1 MNDAVTVVNN
11 RTLTVSISTD
21 PTNAPTKG
29 SVVLGA
35 DNKSFVYTPTV
46 QGPATDTFVYIATD
60 GASSKQATVTVN
72 IGSANDVPVIT
83 IPAAQMTNEDS
94 DKTLAAGAISV
105 ADPDAGNGPV
115 AGHGECS

>member
-1 MNDAVTVVNN
+1 MATQVTWGGARRKVRWSLNSQIDFVNDAVTVVNN

-60 GASSKQATVTVN
+60 GTSSKQATVTVN
-72 IGSANDVPVIT
+72 IGSANNAPVISS
-83 IPAAQMTNEDS
+83 PAARSAQR
-94 DKTLAAGAISV
+94 GRR
-105 ADPDAGNGPV
+105 
-115 AGHGECS
+115 